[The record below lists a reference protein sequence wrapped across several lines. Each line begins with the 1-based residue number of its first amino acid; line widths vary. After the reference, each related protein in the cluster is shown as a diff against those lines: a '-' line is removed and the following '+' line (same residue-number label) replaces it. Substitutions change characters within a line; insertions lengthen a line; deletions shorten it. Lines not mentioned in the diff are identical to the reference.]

1 MITQNSALYLLFFL
15 LEEETDIKFLF
26 SPLRMFSNDVLQ
38 MKYCSQ
44 ILFGISFFRIHSLLY
59 SSICSFS
66 VALELPVHI
75 EQTLRWVCETIYP
88 LRIEC
93 YHMAYNLNEKTG
105 RWFEIKFSEVK
116 TTDKDWVRYRELQRG
131 VGALLKSF
139 METFWCG
146 FWQMKISFRQVAKH
160 VKQLS
165 C

>member
-15 LEEETDIKFLF
+15 LEEETDIEFLF

-88 LRIEC
+88 PRIEC

-116 TTDKDWVRYRELQRG
+116 TTKTGSVTGSYKGELEPCWKASWKLFDVDFDR
-131 VGALLKSF
+131 
-139 METFWCG
+139 W
-146 FWQMKISFRQVAKH
+146 R
-160 VKQLS
+160 
-165 C
+165 